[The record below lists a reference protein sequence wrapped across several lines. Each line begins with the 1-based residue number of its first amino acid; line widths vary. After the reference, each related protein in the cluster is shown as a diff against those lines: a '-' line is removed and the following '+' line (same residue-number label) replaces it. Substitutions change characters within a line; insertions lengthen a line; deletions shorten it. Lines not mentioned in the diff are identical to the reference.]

1 MKTLGFVLIVTVLI
15 MIILSFG
22 MIVGGKYML
31 HDSGIPLKT
40 QLIEETSPQ
49 KIMTFFAHPD
59 DEIAVGGTLLAL
71 KKSGHKLVM
80 VCLTKGEAGPTGG
93 LVEQDELGETRALEL
108 AKVAEILGAEK
119 LELFDFPDSGLSGI
133 EMDTIKGLALEMIQ
147 KHQPDYIV
155 SYDSRVGLYGH
166 PDHRKV
172 SQAMEE
178 VYLEQ
183 KGNADFPVKKLF
195 QVTLSPKQI
204 KIALQLAPGFQRNY
218 PKEGP
223 GLPIPDFAVKT
234 TPYFSTLEKM
244 MDAHAT
250 QQEVFR
256 DLLPYREEIPGFIYS
271 RIFDR
276 EYFWE
281 VSSFNSK

>member
-1 MKTLGFVLIVTVLI
+1 MKRVGIIIFV
-15 MIILSFG
+15 IILTVIILMAGLMMWGRF
-22 MIVGGKYML
+22 ML
-31 HDSGIPLKT
+31 HNTEIPVRN
-40 QLIEETSPQ
+40 QLIEDSSP
-49 KIMTFFAHPD
+49 KTVMTFFPHPD

-71 KKSGHKLVM
+71 KEAGHKIVL

-93 LVEQDELGETRALEL
+93 LVDREELAETRAGEL
-108 AKVAEILGAEK
+108 KKVAEILGAQ
-119 LELFDFPDSGLSGI
+119 LELYDFPDSGLKEIPLDTLKDRAI
-133 EMDTIKGLALEMIQ
+133 EMIK
-147 KHQPDYIV
+147 KHQPDFVI

-166 PDHRKV
+166 PDHVITSK
-172 SQAMEE
+172 AMEE
-178 VYLEQ
+178 VFFERRETD
-183 KGNADFPVKKLF
+183 GFSVKKLY

-204 KIALQLAPGFQRNY
+204 QVALKLAPGFQRNY

-223 GLPIPDFAVKT
+223 GLPHPDFAVKT
-234 TPYFSTLEKM
+234 TSYFSTLIQM

-256 DLLPYREEIPGFIYS
+256 DLLPYREETPSFIYS

-281 VSSFNSK
+281 AR